1 MTKPTDN
8 FQIFVQARQFMLAD
22 ECLRRHKDYVN
33 LSRPAVVTSAFATEL
48 FLKCLRAMEG
58 PTIPTGHDLSMLYKG
73 LRADTR
79 QRIEA
84 SWDAHAASMAK
95 RFDAMETLVGEKIPR
110 DLPTALEQCRNA
122 FTLMRYIYED
132 PTAGVFYIGDLARML
147 HDEIITRQPVWAH
160 SSGMSKLK
168 ELPAIPLE

>member
-1 MTKPTDN
+1 
-8 FQIFVQARQFMLAD
+8 
-22 ECLRRHKDYVN
+22 
-33 LSRPAVVTSAFATEL
+33 
-48 FLKCLRAMEG
+48 MEG

-84 SWDAHAASMAK
+84 MAK